1 LYTYAGVGTGLDAET
16 LEDAKAR
23 SRLGEVIA
31 GKWRL
36 DELLGIG
43 GQSVVYAATHRNGNR
58 AAIKLIAAPNELV
71 RARLLR
77 EAYAAN
83 QLAAHGSVAV
93 LDDGVQGDEFFLVME
108 LLDGETL
115 ARHMLQAGGRLA
127 PDEALPLVTAMLSTL
142 AAAHSRGIVHRDVKP
157 ENVFLTR
164 GGAVRLLDFGL
175 ARFEG
180 PAASPGG
187 ITRSGTML
195 GTPAFMAPEQALGR
209 TREIDA
215 RTDVW
220 GAGATFFT
228 LLTGRHVHDA
238 EALGEMLVKAGSKP
252 APSVLVHLP
261 FLPGAVA
268 RVIDRAL
275 AFSPKDRFAD
285 AGCMLAALNAARDA
299 PEDSTR
305 PSPLAVT
312 VPETVPS
319 PSAVTLPET
328 GLSPSAPPDAARR
341 KWPRGRWAVMAASVA
356 IASFAVPAG
365 MAGLRARGAG
375 PAAVPATPV
384 SLETLPSAAPPV
396 GTTSMELAPRD
407 ESVRA
412 LPPVP
417 APPLP
422 STPRPPRPRAA
433 PAAARSAAPVASTL
447 HADPPTPSDPP
458 ASSAPP
464 QQPTLDELLGHRR

>member
-1 LYTYAGVGTGLDAET
+1 VNAEIQ
-16 LEDAKAR
+16 EDARAR

-58 AAIKLIAAPNELV
+58 AAIKLTAAPNEVV
-71 RARLLR
+71 RTRLLR

-83 QLAAHGSVAV
+83 QLAAHGAVAV
-93 LDDGVQGDEFFLVME
+93 LDDGVQGDEFFLVMD
-108 LLDGETL
+108 LLEGETL
-115 ARHMLQAGGRLA
+115 ARHMLEAGGRLA
-127 PDEALPLVTAMLSTL
+127 LDEALPLVIAMLSIL
-142 AAAHSRGIVHRDVKP
+142 AAAHARGIVHRDVKP

-164 GGAVRLLDFGL
+164 DKAVRLLDFGL

-180 PAASPGG
+180 PTASPDG

-220 GAGATFFT
+220 CAGATFFT

-238 EALGEMLVKAGSKP
+238 EAVGEMLVKAGSRP
-252 APSVLVHLP
+252 APSVLSHLP
-261 FLPGAVA
+261 HLPGAVA

-275 AFSPKDRFAD
+275 AFSPKDRYAD
-285 AGCMLAALNAARDA
+285 AGCMLAALSAARDA
-299 PEDSTR
+299 PEDSAR

-328 GLSPSAPPDAARR
+328 GLSPSAPPDAARPR
-341 KWPRGRWAVMAASVA
+341 WPRGRLAVLAASFA
-356 IASFAVPAG
+356 MASFAVLA
-365 MAGLRARGAG
+365 ATSGLRGRGAG
-375 PAAVPATPV
+375 PAAVPAAPG
-384 SLETLPSAAPPV
+384 SLEAPTSAAPPV
-396 GTTSMELAPRD
+396 GTTAVADLPPPQD
-407 ESVRA
+407 ESVHA
-412 LPPVP
+412 LPSVPVHAVLPTPKPPRSRVAP
-417 APPLP
+417 AP
-422 STPRPPRPRAA
+422 
-433 PAAARSAAPVASTL
+433 ARSAAAAASTL
-447 HADPPTPSDPP
+447 HADPPAAAAPAPTPSDPP
-458 ASSAPP
+458 AASAPP
-464 QQPTLDELLGHRR
+464 QQPTLDELLEHRR

>member
-1 LYTYAGVGTGLDAET
+1 VDAEIQ
-16 LEDAKAR
+16 EDARAR

-58 AAIKLIAAPNELV
+58 AAIKLTAAPNELV
-71 RARLLR
+71 RTRLLR

-83 QLAAHGSVAV
+83 QLAAHGAVAV
-93 LDDGVQGDEFFLVME
+93 LDDGVQGNEFFLVMD
-108 LLDGETL
+108 LLEGETL
-115 ARHMLQAGGRLA
+115 ARHMLQAGGRLV
-127 PDEALPLVTAMLSTL
+127 PDEALPLVIGMLSIL
-142 AAAHSRGIVHRDVKP
+142 AAAHARGIVHRDVKP

-164 GGAVRLLDFGL
+164 DGAVRLLDFGL

-180 PAASPGG
+180 PAASPDG

-195 GTPAFMAPEQALGR
+195 GTPAFMAPEQACGH

-252 APSVLVHLP
+252 APSVLLHLP
-261 FLPGAVA
+261 HLPGAVA

-285 AGCMLAALNAARDA
+285 AGCMLAALNAAREA
-299 PEDSTR
+299 AAEDSAR

-312 VPETVPS
+312 VPEAVPS

-328 GLSPSAPPDAARR
+328 GPSPYAPPDAARR
-341 KWPRGRWAVMAASVA
+341 KWPRGRLAVVASLAV
-356 IASFAVPAG
+356 ASFAVPAG
-365 MAGLRARGAG
+365 MASLRARGAV
-375 PAAVPATPV
+375 PAAVPATPATV
-384 SLETLPSAAPPV
+384 EKLASAAPPV
-396 GTTSMELAPRD
+396 GTTSVQDVPPPPD

-412 LPPVP
+412 LPSVP
-417 APPLP
+417 AQPLA
-422 STPRPPRPRAA
+422 SSPRPPRPRAA
-433 PAAARSAAPVASTL
+433 PAAARSAAPAASAL
-447 HADPPTPSDPP
+447 HADPPGPAAPAPAPSDPP
-458 ASSAPP
+458 ASSTAP